1 MSLHA
6 TGRARRGTPNAG
18 PRSSRSRRRAPSSGH
33 HVLEGRLAWV
43 DPYGSRVVLRVDAT
57 NRRARRF
64 VGETVTVDLA
74 GTRFSAPDR
83 DGDGRLS
90 AADLLPGERV
100 AVSVKLPRELERLPR
115 VVAARSVLCHS
126 FD

>member
-1 MSLHA
+1 MSPLV
-6 TGRARRGTPNAG
+6 TPRRRGVANAG
-18 PRSSRSRRRAPSSGH
+18 PRRSAARRRAATSTH
-33 HVLEGRLAWV
+33 HVLEGRLAWI
-43 DPYGSRVVLRVDAT
+43 DGHGSRVVLRVDSA

-64 VGETVTVDLA
+64 VGTTVTVYLA
-74 GTRFSAPDR
+74 GARVSAPDR

-100 AVSVKLPRELERLPR
+100 TVTAKLPRHLERTPGVLS
-115 VVAARSVLCHS
+115 ARSVLCHS